1 MEVAVSC
8 SNLGVVRRIFD
19 DVCICIFDVVCAALY
34 EAGEDGRTWLEI

>member
-1 MEVAVSC
+1 VSC